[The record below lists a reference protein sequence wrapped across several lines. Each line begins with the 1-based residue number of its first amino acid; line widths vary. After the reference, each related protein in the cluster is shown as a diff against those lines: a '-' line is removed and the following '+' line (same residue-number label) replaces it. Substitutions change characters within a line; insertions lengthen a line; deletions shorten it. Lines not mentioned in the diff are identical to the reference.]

1 MVLKFFNTL
10 SGRKE
15 NFVPLEKDR
24 VGMYNCGPTVYQRA
38 HIGNLRAY
46 VFADILRRT
55 LEQNNYTIRQV
66 INITDVGHL
75 VGDGDEGEDKVEV
88 GARREGRSAAQIA
101 EFYTQT
107 FLEDLKKLNVKTDG
121 TLFPRATA
129 HIPEQIELIKIL
141 EEKGFTYR
149 ISDGLYFDT
158 AKFPNYGK
166 LGQIDLAGEM
176 AGARVPARAGKKN
189 PRDFALWKFSSNLE
203 TLPPNGG
210 KASRRQQEW
219 ASPWGVGFPGWH
231 LECSA
236 MSVKYLGQP
245 FDIHTGGVDHI
256 GTHHNNEIAQSEAAT
271 CKPLA
276 NFWLHSEFLNLA
288 GEKIAKSVGN
298 TLSLDDLI
306 KKNISPLAYRY
317 WLLMAHYRTPI
328 NFNLETLL
336 GTEKA
341 LERLQ
346 EVFLKLPIKNGKVN
360 ENYQT
365 KLIETMGDDLNTP
378 RAIANLQKLFHDETL
393 APADKYATIL
403 EYDKILGLN
412 FIGIQPAKA
421 STEIKKLMKER
432 ETARLKGDF
441 KQSDILRVKIQEL
454 GYLIEDTST
463 GPHLR
468 KINKK

>member
-149 ISDGLYFDT
+149 ISDGLYFRSEDLKKLNVKTDGTLFPRATAHIPEQIELIKILEEKGFTYRISDGLYFDT

-219 ASPWGVGFPGWH
+219 ASPWVVGFPGWH

-245 FDIHTGGVDHI
+245 FDIHTGGVEHI

-271 CKPLA
+271 GKPLA

-288 GEKIAKSVGN
+288 G
-298 TLSLDDLI
+298 
-306 KKNISPLAYRY
+306 
-317 WLLMAHYRTPI
+317 
-328 NFNLETLL
+328 
-336 GTEKA
+336 
-341 LERLQ
+341 
-346 EVFLKLPIKNGKVN
+346 
-360 ENYQT
+360 
-365 KLIETMGDDLNTP
+365 
-378 RAIANLQKLFHDETL
+378 
-393 APADKYATIL
+393 
-403 EYDKILGLN
+403 
-412 FIGIQPAKA
+412 
-421 STEIKKLMKER
+421 
-432 ETARLKGDF
+432 
-441 KQSDILRVKIQEL
+441 
-454 GYLIEDTST
+454 
-463 GPHLR
+463 
-468 KINKK
+468 